1 MEMGA
6 LDGNASETGPLQSHA
21 NGPEDSYRRGRPEVD
36 RSQTVPEL
44 LRLADSCVPLWAADK
59 MVG

>member
-6 LDGNASETGPLQSHA
+6 LDGNASETGRFRVAPMQ
-21 NGPEDSYRRGRPEVD
+21 PEVSYRRGRPEVGE
-36 RSQTVPEL
+36 SQTVLEL

-59 MVG
+59 MAE